1 MKGPTEFKD
10 NLVYIESSRQPRAHG
25 KTLSQKKEVRGTEM
39 VKGKGWHSRV
49 GSHKTLGSNS

>member
-10 NLVYIESSRQPRAHG
+10 SLVYIESSRQLRAHG

-49 GSHKTLGSNS
+49 GC